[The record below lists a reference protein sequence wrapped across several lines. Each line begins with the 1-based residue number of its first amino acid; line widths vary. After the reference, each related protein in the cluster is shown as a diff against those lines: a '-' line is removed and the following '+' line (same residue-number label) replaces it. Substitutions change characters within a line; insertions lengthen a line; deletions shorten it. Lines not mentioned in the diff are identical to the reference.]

1 MPESIPAENATT
13 DRADEQHLR
22 EWLMGR
28 VAEHLKMPVDDIEP
42 DVPLSDYGLDS
53 LYALSV
59 AAEIEDHLGFAVD
72 PTMMW
77 DNPTINALLDALAE
91 EPADAA

>member
-1 MPESIPAENATT
+1 MSESTATSATAT
-13 DRADEQHLR
+13 DDDDLR
-22 EWLMGR
+22 GWLVER
-28 VAEHLKMPVDDIEP
+28 VAEHLKMPAADIRS

-53 LYALSV
+53 VYALSV

-77 DNPTINALLDALAE
+77 DNPTVDALLDAIGE
-91 EPADAA
+91 ERARSEAA

>member
-1 MPESIPAENATT
+1 MSESTALSATDAAEN
-13 DRADEQHLR
+13 DELR
-22 EWLMGR
+22 DWLVAR
-28 VAEHLKMPVDDIEP
+28 VAEHLRKPTADIQP

-53 LYALSV
+53 VYALSV

-77 DNPTINALLDALAE
+77 DNPTIEALLTAIGE
-91 EPADAA
+91 ERARNDAA

>member
-1 MPESIPAENATT
+1 MSESTAPNVTDAAEN
-13 DRADEQHLR
+13 DDLR
-22 EWLMGR
+22 DWLVAR
-28 VAEHLKMPVDDIEP
+28 VAEHLRKPAADIRP

-53 LYALSV
+53 VYALSV

-77 DNPTINALLDALAE
+77 DNPTIEALLAAIGE
-91 EPADAA
+91 EHARSDAA

>member
-1 MPESIPAENATT
+1 MSESTAPSATA
-13 DRADEQHLR
+13 ADNDDLR
-22 EWLMGR
+22 GWLVER
-28 VAEHLKMPVDDIEP
+28 VAEHLKMKAADIRS

-53 LYALSV
+53 VYALSV

-77 DNPTINALLDALAE
+77 DNPTVDALLTAIGE
-91 EPADAA
+91 ERARSEAA